1 MHDDAS
7 EELKGDLYLLVV
19 LEVEYFL
26 EERDLERAVGEQR
39 SVGFGLAD
47 VGSGKCQGE
56 VAGLVADYC
65 LPHRLL

>member
-1 MHDDAS
+1 MHDDVS
-7 EELKGDLYLLVV
+7 EELIGGLYLLVV

-26 EERDLERAVGEQR
+26 EERDLDRAIGEQR

-56 VAGLVADYC
+56 IGGLVADYC
-65 LPHRLL
+65 LPHGLL